1 MRFKIAIE
9 ETVVQEF
16 EVEAET
22 SEEALNITREKY
34 RNNEFV
40 VENGECSGVLMA
52 VVEPKS
58 QMTNWNIV

>member
-22 SEEALNITREKY
+22 SEEALDIARKKY
-34 RNNEFV
+34 RNHEFV
-40 VENGECSGVLMA
+40 VESGECQETLMA
-52 VVEPKS
+52 VIEPQFQITDWVK
-58 QMTNWNIV
+58 V